1 MIFFQITLPFQSLL
15 ETDGMDDSR
24 HSPLGN
30 MRRKMRPTLTPRQ
43 SERALLSGDSTSS
56 SERNSV
62 GRLSGIARWFRSS
75 KDRSSVDL
83 EAGSEMAA
91 YMRKSSLNSQRGRV
105 PAEGIGRSLQR
116 ARRRVE
122 RRLGRL
128 GLGKG
133 KKKVGGQ
140 EEVSGSCK

>member
-1 MIFFQITLPFQSLL
+1 
-15 ETDGMDDSR
+15 MDDSR

-30 MRRKMRPTLTPRQ
+30 IRRKMRPTLTPRQ

-105 PAEGIGRSLQR
+105 PAEGIGRSIQR

-140 EEVSGSCK
+140 EEVSGSCKLSFKACPIFN